1 MYNKRDFKEIKEKV
15 DTICKSCETF
25 DENVEAL
32 KLFFTEVTDSDSP
45 RADEFNKKYNI
56 IEIVNS
62 KEKRGVRHKYKDGT
76 MLIVDYYLYDKAP
89 SGVMIFLNQ
98 MRRLEKGWFQCGIAG
113 FVKEK
118 NI

>member
-1 MYNKRDFKEIKEKV
+1 
-15 DTICKSCETF
+15 
-25 DENVEAL
+25 
-32 KLFFTEVTDSDSP
+32 
-45 RADEFNKKYNI
+45 
-56 IEIVNS
+56 
-62 KEKRGVRHKYKDGT
+62 

-89 SGVMIFLNQ
+89 SGVMVFLNQ